1 MDWDLRK
8 NGWEVG
14 ALLWIL
20 LHSNY
25 VTLIWC
31 YRILIYFHFV
41 FLSALHVA
49 FWALEGFELDDTKHD
64 EQENK

>member
-1 MDWDLRK
+1 
-8 NGWEVG
+8 
-14 ALLWIL
+14 
-20 LHSNY
+20 
-25 VTLIWC
+25 
-31 YRILIYFHFV
+31 LIYFHFV